1 MIRKANVRDPKCIMD
16 LVNRF
21 ASRELMLPLP
31 LSEAYDALRDFY
43 VFEQDG
49 RIVGCAA
56 LHVSWEGLGEVR
68 SVAVAEEAQGR
79 GVGTA
84 LVRACIEEARQ
95 LGMDRVFVL
104 TYTPEFFDRFGFR
117 RYPKEK
123 LPHKIWSDC
132 LKCPK
137 FPNCDEV
144 AMLVELAEPGGPRA
158 E

>member
-1 MIRKANVRDPKCIMD
+1 MIRKANVLDPKCIMD

-31 LSEAYDALRDFY
+31 LSETYDALRDFY

-68 SVAVAEEAQGR
+68 SVAVAEEAQGS

-104 TYTPEFFDRFGFR
+104 TYAPEFFSRFGFR

-123 LPHKIWSDC
+123 LPHKIWTDC

-144 AMLVELAEPGGPRA
+144 AMLVELAEA